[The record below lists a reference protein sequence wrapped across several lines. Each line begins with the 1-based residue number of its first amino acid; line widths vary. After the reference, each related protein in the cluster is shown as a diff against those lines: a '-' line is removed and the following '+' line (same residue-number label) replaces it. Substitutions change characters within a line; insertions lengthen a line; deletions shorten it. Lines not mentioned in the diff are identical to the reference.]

1 MAIHS
6 SRRMGRLNTTFGQ
19 KCILYANYVPN
30 VLRHGVLRDPNHS
43 LRIDCTLR
51 WFSKLGPSKRAVRPH
66 TYLPIPKPHL
76 EVGDQVVVVVSMR
89 SGQRCIKRCK
99 AASTAAGTS
108 TILAK

>member
-1 MAIHS
+1 MVS
-6 SRRMGRLNTTFGQ
+6 
-19 KCILYANYVPN
+19 
-30 VLRHGVLRDPNHS
+30 
-43 LRIDCTLR
+43 
-51 WFSKLGPSKRAVRPH
+51 
-66 TYLPIPKPHL
+66 L